1 MRPSSLELR
10 YGMNP
15 HQRPARVAADGPL
28 PFTVHN
34 GRPGFVNLLDALNA
48 WQLVSELRTATGTV
62 AAASFKHVSPAGAAV
77 AAPLT
82 PEVATAY
89 MVGTE
94 SLSPAA
100 TAYVRARGA
109 DRVSSFG
116 DWAAFSDPVDESA
129 AAVLSREVSDGVI
142 APGYSPEALALLA
155 KKKQGAYC
163 VIEMDGAYRPPE
175 LETREVYGLRLEQ
188 RRDDARI
195 DESLLRS
202 IATRRTEMS
211 AGTRRDALVALVA
224 LKYTQS
230 NSIVLARD
238 GQTIGIGAGQQSRIH
253 CTRLA
258 CGKAEVW
265 WLRQHP
271 RVRELPFRKG
281 LSRPERDNAIDGFVR
296 DDLTAAELGV
306 WATAFTSA
314 PARLSPAE
322 RAEWISRLTGVTLA
336 SDAYIPFRDNVDRAA
351 ASGVTTIVQTGGS
364 KKDESVIDAANEH
377 GMVMCMTGLRL
388 FHH

>member
-1 MRPSSLELR
+1 MPPTSLDLR

-15 HQRPARVAADGPL
+15 HQRPARASADGGL
-28 PFTVHN
+28 PFVVRN
-34 GRPGFVNLLDALNA
+34 GRPGFVNLLDALNS
-48 WQLVSELRTATGTV
+48 WQLVTELRAATGLP

-77 AAPLT
+77 AT
-82 PEVATAY
+82 PIGDDLAAAY
-89 MVGTE
+89 MVDRALT
-94 SLSPAA
+94 PVA

-116 DWAAFSDPVDESA
+116 DWAALSDPVDETTA
-129 AAVLSREVSDGVI
+129 QILSREVSDGVV
-142 APGYSPEALALLA
+142 APSFAPEALAILA

-163 VIEMDGAYRPPE
+163 VIEMDPAYAPPE
-175 LETREVYGLRLEQ
+175 TETREVFGVRMEQ
-188 RRDDARI
+188 RRNDARI
-195 DESLLRS
+195 DASLLAN

-211 AGTRRDALVALVA
+211 ADARRDALVAMIA

-230 NSIVLARD
+230 NTIVLARD

-258 CGKAEVW
+258 CGKADVW

-271 RVRELPFRKG
+271 RTRDLPFRKG

-296 DDLTAAELGV
+296 EDLTPTELRA
-306 WATAFTSA
+306 WRDAFTEA
-314 PARLSPAE
+314 PERLTAEE
-322 RAEWISRLTGVTLA
+322 RAAWLSRLTGVTLA

-364 KKDESVIDAANEH
+364 KNDESVISAANEH
-377 GMVMCMTGLRL
+377 GMVMAMSGLRL

>member
-28 PFTVHN
+28 PFTVRN

-116 DWAAFSDPVDESA
+116 DWAAFSDAVDESA
-129 AAVLSREVSDGVI
+129 AAVLLREVSDGVI

-314 PARLSPAE
+314 PARLSPTE
-322 RAEWISRLTGVTLA
+322 RAEWIRRLTGVTLA

-364 KKDESVIDAANEH
+364 KNDASVIDAANEH

>member
-1 MRPSSLELR
+1 MHPKELELR

-15 HQRPARVAADGPL
+15 HQRPARVWSDGAL
-28 PFTVHN
+28 PFEVRN
-34 GRPGFVNLLDALNA
+34 GRPGMVNLLDALNS
-48 WQLVSELRTATGTV
+48 WQLVTELRSASGLA
-62 AAASFKHVSPAGAAV
+62 AAASFKHVSPTGAAV
-77 AAPLT
+77 AVPIAAALQ
-82 PEVATAY
+82 AAY
-89 MVGTE
+89 MTDGP
-94 SLSPAA
+94 LSPVA

-116 DWAAFSDPVDESA
+116 DWAAFSDPVDESTA
-129 AAVLSREVSDGVI
+129 QILSREVSDGVI
-142 APGYSPEALALLA
+142 APGYAPQALRVLS

-163 VIEMDGAYRPPE
+163 VLEMDPAYAPPA
-175 LETREVYGLRLEQ
+175 LESRDVFGLHLEQ

-195 DESLLRS
+195 DGTLLS
-202 IATRRTEMS
+202 KIATKRTELS
-211 AGTRRDALVALVA
+211 DAARRDALVALVA

-230 NSIVLARD
+230 NSIVLALD

-258 CGKAEVW
+258 CGKADVW

-271 RVRELPFRKG
+271 RTRDLPFKRG

-296 DDLTAAELGV
+296 DDLTTAELDA
-306 WATAFTSA
+306 WRAAFTTA
-314 PARLSPAE
+314 PARLTAAE
-322 RAEWISRLTGVTLA
+322 RADWQAGLTGVTLA

-364 KKDESVIDAANEH
+364 KNDGDVIGAADQH
-377 GMVMCMTGLRL
+377 GMVMVMSGLRL